1 MARFIYMHLGDDI
14 PKRIEKE
21 YNKMLRRE
29 KYLEERDAE
38 FMAQSTD
45 YDRVLEAIPD
55 PASLPINLLAEENRR
70 RKDAR
75 LDYLPIALEK
85 LRLDFPEGY
94 NVIIDYFYCTE
105 KVTLTEL
112 ATRYGTTIDIVRYK
126 ITIAKKKLKEYIKV
140 KGFGGADT
148 ECPSS
153 SSFLFIGK
161 GYVELRGRRSF
172 FVHFQAV
179 PFPKAHILLSLS
191 MVSII

>member
-1 MARFIYMHLGDDI
+1 MCIMPIFLFLKKEICENLSQKRKFIG
-14 PKRIEKE
+14 
-21 YNKMLRRE
+21 
-29 KYLEERDAE
+29 
-38 FMAQSTD
+38 S
-45 YDRVLEAIPD
+45 
-55 PASLPINLLAEENRR
+55 
-70 RKDAR
+70 
-75 LDYLPIALEK
+75 
-85 LRLDFPEGY
+85 
-94 NVIIDYFYCTE
+94 
-105 KVTLTEL
+105 
-112 ATRYGTTIDIVRYK
+112 
-126 ITIAKKKLKEYIKV
+126 KV